1 MATNNIEID
10 EERHDKQLL
19 DSSRRDHWIKRNY
32 LYEFLMRSKV
42 DQDEC
47 DNKFNALGL
56 ITALILTIP
65 FSLLPSLDYN
75 YWQSTKNYVFDNCGD
90 DATSAWDTINF
101 NYPLIL
107 NNLGGAAVSAAAS
120 LSIVGF
126 YYTLKPS
133 DIEIFNKW
141 WKVAK
146 YAFVLCLLLTITS
159 VVCIFDYYIA
169 FEATLI
175 SRNICTQYKTHT
187 HGGGSEGMGFFS
199 ALIFISLL
207 LMFPKWTV

>member
-1 MATNNIEID
+1 MATNTIEIG
-10 EERHDKQLL
+10 EHDKQLL
-19 DSSRRDHWIKRNY
+19 NSSSPRDHWLKRNY

-42 DQDEC
+42 EPEEC

-65 FSLLPSLDYN
+65 FSLLPSLDFN
-75 YWQSTKNYVFDNCGD
+75 YWQNTKAYIFDNCGD
-90 DATSAWDTINF
+90 DATNAWDTINF
-101 NYPLIL
+101 NYPVIL

-133 DIEIFNKW
+133 DHEVFNKW
-141 WKVAK
+141 WKVSK

-159 VVCIFDYYIA
+159 VVCIFDFYIA
-169 FEATLI
+169 FEWNFI

-187 HGGGSEGMGFFS
+187 HGGGNEGMGFFS
-199 ALIFISLL
+199 ALILMSLL
-207 LMFPKWTV
+207 LMFPKWVV